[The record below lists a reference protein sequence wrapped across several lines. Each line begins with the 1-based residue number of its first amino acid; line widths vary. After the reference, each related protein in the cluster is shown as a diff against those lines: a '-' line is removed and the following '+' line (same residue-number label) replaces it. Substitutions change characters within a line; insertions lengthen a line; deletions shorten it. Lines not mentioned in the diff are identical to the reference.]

1 MIHCSQE
8 KMLWII
14 FLVLVHDGGI
24 LIWSV
29 GSNEINYV
37 LQQQTSST
45 TVVGVCTRAITN
57 NYEII
62 IYLLIIL
69 KGCFIQYRF
78 LRETSVADRKNMQTL
93 SQDLLSSSHH
103 YLKQNSC
110 ISTMLREEKH
120 LLKLFF
126 FTLGNIMQR
135 LEALKSVGA
144 VP

>member
-1 MIHCSQE
+1 
-8 KMLWII
+8 
-14 FLVLVHDGGI
+14 
-24 LIWSV
+24 
-29 GSNEINYV
+29 
-37 LQQQTSST
+37 
-45 TVVGVCTRAITN
+45 
-57 NYEII
+57 
-62 IYLLIIL
+62 
-69 KGCFIQYRF
+69 
-78 LRETSVADRKNMQTL
+78 MQTL

-110 ISTMLREEKH
+110 IFTMLREEKH

>member
-1 MIHCSQE
+1 M
-8 KMLWII
+8 
-14 FLVLVHDGGI
+14 
-24 LIWSV
+24 
-29 GSNEINYV
+29 
-37 LQQQTSST
+37 
-45 TVVGVCTRAITN
+45 
-57 NYEII
+57 
-62 IYLLIIL
+62 
-69 KGCFIQYRF
+69 
-78 LRETSVADRKNMQTL
+78 ADRKNMQTL

-110 ISTMLREEKH
+110 IFTMLREEKH